1 MLESSLSLKFLKRG
15 PLSSFMKDMKPS
27 DLFPY
32 ENSMSQK
39 MQELQQEKDEDIVL
53 LINLILCP
61 NWKKLLKH
69 GVIMFDIY

>member
-27 DLFPY
+27 DLFPC

-39 MQELQQEKDEDIVL
+39 MQELQQEKDEDIAFVCVS
-53 LINLILCP
+53 I
-61 NWKKLLKH
+61 
-69 GVIMFDIY
+69 FIYAYRVSG